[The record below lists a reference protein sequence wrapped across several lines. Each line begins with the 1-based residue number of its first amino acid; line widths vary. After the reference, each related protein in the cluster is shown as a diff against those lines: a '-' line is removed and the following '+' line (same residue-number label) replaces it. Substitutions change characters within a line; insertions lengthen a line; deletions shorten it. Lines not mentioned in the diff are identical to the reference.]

1 MHILQIIDTLFTGGA
16 ERLQLTFAEAVQH
29 RDVQLTV
36 VCLRATDTP
45 YPAILESLGATVHIL
60 PAPNLLYPPRL
71 WKLWKLFRTGHF
83 DGIHSDLGFA
93 NLLGG
98 FIGPLG
104 GIPGVSSLHNTSVG
118 EGGQRRFKNI
128 LETIALRFGASR
140 VIAVG

>member
-1 MHILQIIDTLFTGGA
+1 MHILRIIDTLFTGGA

-83 DGIHSDLGFA
+83 DVIHSHLSFA
-93 NLLGG
+93 NILAG
-98 FIGPLG
+98 FIGRLA
-104 GIPGVSSLHNTSVG
+104 GIPVVSSLHNTYVR
-118 EGGQRRFKNI
+118 EEGQRRLQTI

-140 VIAVG
+140 VIT